1 MDLRAK
7 MEWVWGEKA
16 NMALSILMWS
26 LLEYTGKSRAR
37 RTIRSL
43 NSWKEEPRKGPVKR
57 TEREGGLG
65 EEQS

>member
-1 MDLRAK
+1 
-7 MEWVWGEKA
+7 
-16 NMALSILMWS
+16 MWS